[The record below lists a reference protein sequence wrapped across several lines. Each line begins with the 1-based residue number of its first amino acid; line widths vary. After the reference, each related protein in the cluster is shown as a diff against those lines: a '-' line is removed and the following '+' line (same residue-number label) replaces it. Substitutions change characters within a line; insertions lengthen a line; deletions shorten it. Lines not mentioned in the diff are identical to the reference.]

1 MNPTRFSNDN
11 SLNKAQQ
18 VIFWIVIG
26 VGAAVLIGLLLGI
39 FVQFLW
45 NSTIT
50 AMFETVP
57 ITFWQAVGVF
67 ILAKLLFGFGT
78 SSSSTSKGKKRSKRF
93 GKNRRRSKDDA
104 DEGGD
109 DASEDFEA
117 EEFRD
122 YWQREGKSAYEMYR
136 GGDADRPDE
145 DGKSE

>member
-1 MNPTRFSNDN
+1 MNPAKFSSDN

-18 VIFWIVIG
+18 IIFWIVIG
-26 VGAAVLIGLLLGI
+26 VGAAVLISLLLGI

-50 AMFETVP
+50 VMFETVP

-78 SSSSTSKGKKRSKRF
+78 SSSSDSKGKKRSKRF
-93 GKNRRRSKDDA
+93 GKSRRKSKDD
-104 DEGGD
+104 DEE
-109 DASEDFEA
+109 ATSEDFDA

-122 YWQREGKSAYEMYR
+122 YWQREGKTAYETYR
-136 GGDADRPDE
+136 RGDEASGGDA
-145 DGKSE
+145 GKAE